1 MKYRESK
8 DKALE
13 KLLNKQQQHI
23 EQLEDKLI
31 NSDFIIENMQKESD
45 QYVLT
50 CKFLTDTLLLLGQ
63 LEKLLAKNYSVFSQ
77 SLQTAIAS
85 FKVELSQAM
94 RTIEYDGGDS
104 YSFNPYT
111 NGNNLINNDWR
122 WRELLLNTP
131 ILMNWKR

>member
-8 DKALE
+8 EKELQ
-13 KLLNKQQQHI
+13 KLLNKQQQQI
-23 EQLEDKLI
+23 DLLEDKLI

-50 CKFLTDTLLLLGQ
+50 CKLLTDTLLLLCQ
-63 LEKLLAKNYSVFSQ
+63 LEKLLANNYSVFSQ

-85 FKVELSQAM
+85 FKVKLSQAM

-104 YSFNPYT
+104 YSFNPY
-111 NGNNLINNDWR
+111 INNNNDV
-122 WRELLLNTP
+122 NDD
-131 ILMNWKR
+131 

>member
-1 MKYRESK
+1 MRKRYKEGRNS
-8 DKALE
+8 ALE
-13 KLLNKQQQHI
+13 QIINKQQQHI
-23 EQLEDKLI
+23 EHLEDKLI
-31 NSDFIIENMQKESD
+31 NSEFVIDTMQKESD

-63 LEKLLAKNYSVFSQ
+63 LEKLLSKNYSVFSQ

-104 YSFNPYT
+104 YSFNPY
-111 NGNNLINNDWR
+111 IKKNNDV
-122 WRELLLNTP
+122 NDD
-131 ILMNWKR
+131 

>member
-31 NSDFIIENMQKESD
+31 NNDFIIENMQKESD

-50 CKFLTDTLLLLGQ
+50 CKFLTDTLLMLGQ
-63 LEKLLAKNYSVFSQ
+63 LEKLLSKNYSVFSQ
-77 SLQTAIAS
+77 SLQTAITS
-85 FKVELSQAM
+85 FKLELSQAM
-94 RTIEYDGGDS
+94 RIIEYDGADS
-104 YSFNPYT
+104 YSFNPYI
-111 NGNNLINNDWR
+111 NDNNDV
-122 WRELLLNTP
+122 NDD
-131 ILMNWKR
+131 

>member
-13 KLLNKQQQHI
+13 KLLNKQQQQI
-23 EQLEDKLI
+23 DLLEDKLI

-63 LEKLLAKNYSVFSQ
+63 LEKLLANNYSVFSQ

-111 NGNNLINNDWR
+111 NDNNLINND
-122 WRELLLNTP
+122 
-131 ILMNWKR
+131 

>member
-23 EQLEDKLI
+23 EHLEDKLI
-31 NSDFIIENMQKESD
+31 NSEFVIDSMQKESD
-45 QYVLT
+45 QYVLI
-50 CKFLTDTLLLLGQ
+50 CKFLTDTLLMLGQ
-63 LEKLLAKNYSVFSQ
+63 LEKLLSKNYSVFSQ

-104 YSFNPYT
+104 YSFNPY
-111 NGNNLINNDWR
+111 IKKNNDV
-122 WRELLLNTP
+122 NDD
-131 ILMNWKR
+131 

>member
-1 MKYRESK
+1 MSK
-8 DKALE
+8 KRYMEGRNQALE
-13 KLLNKQQQHI
+13 QIIQEQQS
-23 EQLEDKLI
+23 QLETK
-31 NSDFIIENMQKESD
+31 DFIINSMQKESD

-111 NGNNLINNDWR
+111 NGNNLINND
-122 WRELLLNTP
+122 
-131 ILMNWKR
+131 

>member
-1 MKYRESK
+1 MKYKENREK
-8 DKALE
+8 TLE

-31 NSDFIIENMQKESD
+31 NSDFIIDTMQKESD

-50 CKFLTDTLLLLGQ
+50 CKFLTDTLLMLGQ
-63 LEKLLAKNYSVFSQ
+63 LEKLLSKNYSVFSQ

-104 YSFNPYT
+104 YSFNPY
-111 NGNNLINNDWR
+111 IKKNNDV
-122 WRELLLNTP
+122 ND
-131 ILMNWKR
+131 N

>member
-1 MKYRESK
+1 MKYKENREK
-8 DKALE
+8 TPE

-63 LEKLLAKNYSVFSQ
+63 LEKLLSKNYSVFSQ

-104 YSFNPYT
+104 YSFNPY
-111 NGNNLINNDWR
+111 IKKNNDV
-122 WRELLLNTP
+122 NDD
-131 ILMNWKR
+131 

>member
-8 DKALE
+8 DKALK

-50 CKFLTDTLLLLGQ
+50 SKFLTDTLLLLGQ

-111 NGNNLINNDWR
+111 NGNNLVNND
-122 WRELLLNTP
+122 
-131 ILMNWKR
+131 

>member
-31 NSDFIIENMQKESD
+31 NSDFIIDTMQKESD

-50 CKFLTDTLLLLGQ
+50 CKFLTDTLLMLGQ
-63 LEKLLAKNYSVFSQ
+63 LEKLLSKNYSVFSQ

-85 FKVELSQAM
+85 FHLELSKAM
-94 RTIEYDGGDS
+94 QTIQYDGGDS
-104 YSFNPYT
+104 FT
-111 NGNNLINNDWR
+111 FDLDINNNNDV
-122 WRELLLNTP
+122 NDD
-131 ILMNWKR
+131 

>member
-1 MKYRESK
+1 MKYRENK

-50 CKFLTDTLLLLGQ
+50 CKFLTDTLLMLGQ
-63 LEKLLAKNYSVFSQ
+63 LEKLLSKNYSVFSQ

-104 YSFNPYT
+104 YSFNPY
-111 NGNNLINNDWR
+111 IKKNNDV
-122 WRELLLNTP
+122 NDD
-131 ILMNWKR
+131 

>member
-31 NSDFIIENMQKESD
+31 NSEFVIDTMQKESD

-50 CKFLTDTLLLLGQ
+50 CKFLTDTLLMLGQ
-63 LEKLLAKNYSVFSQ
+63 LEKLLSKNYSVFSQ

-104 YSFNPYT
+104 YSFNPY
-111 NGNNLINNDWR
+111 IKKNNDV
-122 WRELLLNTP
+122 NDD
-131 ILMNWKR
+131 

>member
-50 CKFLTDTLLLLGQ
+50 CKFLTDTLLMLGQ
-63 LEKLLAKNYSVFSQ
+63 LEKLLSKNYSVFSQ

-104 YSFNPYT
+104 YSFNPY
-111 NGNNLINNDWR
+111 IKKNNDV
-122 WRELLLNTP
+122 NDD
-131 ILMNWKR
+131 

>member
-1 MKYRESK
+1 MKYKENK
-8 DKALE
+8 EKALE

-31 NSDFIIENMQKESD
+31 NSDFIIDTMQKESD

-50 CKFLTDTLLLLGQ
+50 CKFLTDTLLMLGQ
-63 LEKLLAKNYSVFSQ
+63 LEKLLSKNYSVFSQ

-94 RTIEYDGGDS
+94 RTIEYDGGDI
-104 YSFNPYT
+104 YSFNPY
-111 NGNNLINNDWR
+111 IKKNNDV
-122 WRELLLNTP
+122 NDD
-131 ILMNWKR
+131 

>member
-50 CKFLTDTLLLLGQ
+50 CKFLTDTLLMLGQ
-63 LEKLLAKNYSVFSQ
+63 LEKLLSKNYSVFSQ

-104 YSFNPYT
+104 YSFNPY
-111 NGNNLINNDWR
+111 IKKNNDVTMI
-122 WRELLLNTP
+122 ENEGSYF
-131 ILMNWKR
+131 

>member
-31 NSDFIIENMQKESD
+31 NSDFIIDTMQKESD

-50 CKFLTDTLLLLGQ
+50 CKFLTDTLLMLGQ
-63 LEKLLAKNYSVFSQ
+63 LERLLANNYSVFSQ

-104 YSFNPYT
+104 YSFNPY
-111 NGNNLINNDWR
+111 IKKNNDV
-122 WRELLLNTP
+122 NDD
-131 ILMNWKR
+131 

>member
-31 NSDFIIENMQKESD
+31 NSDFIIDTMQKESD

-50 CKFLTDTLLLLGQ
+50 CKFLTDTLLMLGQ
-63 LEKLLAKNYSVFSQ
+63 LEKLLSKNYSVFSQ

-104 YSFNPYT
+104 YSFNPY
-111 NGNNLINNDWR
+111 IKKNNDVTMI
-122 WRELLLNTP
+122 ENEGSYF
-131 ILMNWKR
+131 

>member
-8 DKALE
+8 EKELQ
-13 KLLNKQQQHI
+13 KLLNKQQQQI
-23 EQLEDKLI
+23 DLLEDKLI

-63 LEKLLAKNYSVFSQ
+63 LEKLLANNYSVFSQ

-94 RTIEYDGGDS
+94 RTIEYDGADS
-104 YSFNPYT
+104 YSFNPYI
-111 NGNNLINNDWR
+111 NDNNDV
-122 WRELLLNTP
+122 NDD
-131 ILMNWKR
+131 

>member
-63 LEKLLAKNYSVFSQ
+63 LEKLLDKNYSVFSQ

-111 NGNNLINNDWR
+111 NGNNLINND
-122 WRELLLNTP
+122 
-131 ILMNWKR
+131 

>member
-31 NSDFIIENMQKESD
+31 NSDFIIDTMQKESD

-50 CKFLTDTLLLLGQ
+50 CKFLTDTLLMLGQ
-63 LEKLLAKNYSVFSQ
+63 LEKLLSKNYSVFSQ

-104 YSFNPYT
+104 YSFNPY
-111 NGNNLINNDWR
+111 IKKNNDV
-122 WRELLLNTP
+122 NDD
-131 ILMNWKR
+131 

>member
-31 NSDFIIENMQKESD
+31 NSDFIIDTMQKESD

-50 CKFLTDTLLLLGQ
+50 CKFLTDTLLMLGQ
-63 LEKLLAKNYSVFSQ
+63 LEKLLANNYSVFSQ
-77 SLQTAIAS
+77 SLQTAITS
-85 FKVELSQAM
+85 FKFELSQAM

-104 YSFNPYT
+104 YSFNPYI
-111 NGNNLINNDWR
+111 NDNNDV
-122 WRELLLNTP
+122 NDD
-131 ILMNWKR
+131 

>member
-63 LEKLLAKNYSVFSQ
+63 LEKLLAKNYSVFSL

-94 RTIEYDGGDS
+94 RTIEYDSGDS

-111 NGNNLINNDWR
+111 NGNNLINND
-122 WRELLLNTP
+122 
-131 ILMNWKR
+131 

>member
-31 NSDFIIENMQKESD
+31 NSDFIIDTMQKESD

-50 CKFLTDTLLLLGQ
+50 CKFLTDTLLMLGQ
-63 LEKLLAKNYSVFSQ
+63 LEKLLSKNYSVF
-77 SLQTAIAS
+77 
-85 FKVELSQAM
+85 
-94 RTIEYDGGDS
+94 
-104 YSFNPYT
+104 
-111 NGNNLINNDWR
+111 
-122 WRELLLNTP
+122 
-131 ILMNWKR
+131 

>member
-31 NSDFIIENMQKESD
+31 NSDFIIDTMQKESD

-50 CKFLTDTLLLLGQ
+50 CKFLTDTLLMLGQ
-63 LEKLLAKNYSVFSQ
+63 LEKLLSKNYSVFSQ

-104 YSFNPYT
+104 YSFNPY
-111 NGNNLINNDWR
+111 IKKNNDV
-122 WRELLLNTP
+122 ND
-131 ILMNWKR
+131 N

>member
-1 MKYRESK
+1 MKYKENK
-8 DKALE
+8 EKALE

-31 NSDFIIENMQKESD
+31 NSDFIIDTMQKESD

-50 CKFLTDTLLLLGQ
+50 CKFLTDTLLMLGQ
-63 LEKLLAKNYSVFSQ
+63 LEKLLSKNYSVFSQ

-104 YSFNPYT
+104 YSFNPY
-111 NGNNLINNDWR
+111 IKKNNDV
-122 WRELLLNTP
+122 ND
-131 ILMNWKR
+131 N

>member
-31 NSDFIIENMQKESD
+31 NSDFIIDTMQKESD

-111 NGNNLINNDWR
+111 NDNNLINND
-122 WRELLLNTP
+122 
-131 ILMNWKR
+131 

>member
-31 NSDFIIENMQKESD
+31 NSDFIIDTMQKESD

-50 CKFLTDTLLLLGQ
+50 CKFLTDTLLMLGQ
-63 LEKLLAKNYSVFSQ
+63 LEKLLSKNYSVFSQ

-104 YSFNPYT
+104 YSFNPYI
-111 NGNNLINNDWR
+111 NDNNDV
-122 WRELLLNTP
+122 NDD
-131 ILMNWKR
+131 

>member
-8 DKALE
+8 EKELQ
-13 KLLNKQQQHI
+13 KLLNKQQQQI
-23 EQLEDKLI
+23 DLLEDKLI

-63 LEKLLAKNYSVFSQ
+63 LEKLFANNYSVFSQ

-111 NGNNLINNDWR
+111 NDNNLINNDWR
-122 WRELLLNTP
+122 WRELL
-131 ILMNWKR
+131 

>member
-31 NSDFIIENMQKESD
+31 NSDFIIDTMQKESD
-45 QYVLT
+45 QYVLI
-50 CKFLTDTLLLLGQ
+50 CKFLTDTLLMLGQ
-63 LEKLLAKNYSVFSQ
+63 LEKLLSKNYSVFSQ

-94 RTIEYDGGDS
+94 RTIEYDGEDS
-104 YSFNPYT
+104 YSFNPY
-111 NGNNLINNDWR
+111 INNNNDV
-122 WRELLLNTP
+122 NDD
-131 ILMNWKR
+131 

>member
-31 NSDFIIENMQKESD
+31 NSDFIIDTMQKESD
-45 QYVLT
+45 QYVLI
-50 CKFLTDTLLLLGQ
+50 CKFLTDTLLMLGQ
-63 LEKLLAKNYSVFSQ
+63 LEKLLSKNYSVFSQ

-104 YSFNPYT
+104 YSFNPY
-111 NGNNLINNDWR
+111 IKKNNDV
-122 WRELLLNTP
+122 NDD
-131 ILMNWKR
+131 